1 MESKEDFLKKMEQI
15 QASLDKK
22 LDRIKTEDK
31 EQSSPQIVV
40 VQSRSMDLGQPTGIN
55 LTQYRQSL
63 KKNLLSINPEA
74 EKLMNMPKKIL
85 TPSGNNKGICIN
97 S

>member
-1 MESKEDFLKKMEQI
+1 MI
-15 QASLDKK
+15 QAGLDKK
-22 LDRIKTEDK
+22 LDKMKVEEKDN
-31 EQSSPQIVV
+31 PLIVV
-40 VQSRSMDLGQPTGIN
+40 STKSVDLGQPSGIN
-55 LTQYRQSL
+55 LNQYRSGL

-85 TPSGNNKGICIN
+85 TPSGKIQYKYIFFEIF